1 MQVSENTVVS
11 IHYTLKDDNG
21 QTVDSSVGKEPL
33 SYLHGRRNIIS
44 GLENALTG
52 KNVGDKLNVTVPPEE
67 AYGNYDEALI
77 QVLPREAFGGVEDI
91 QVGMQFYSESPE
103 GVQMITIKNVDGD
116 QITVDANHPLAG
128 QTLYFDVEIMDVREA
143 TEEELQHGH
152 VHDGSHQH

>member
-1 MQVSENTVVS
+1 MQVSENAVVS

-21 QTVDSSVGKEPL
+21 ATVDSSIGKEPL
-33 SYLHGRRNIIS
+33 SYLHGRKNIIS

-52 KNVGDKLNVTVPPEE
+52 KNVGDKLNVTIPPEE

-103 GVQMITIKNVDGD
+103 GVQMITIKEVNGD

-128 QTLYFDVEIMDVREA
+128 QTLHFDVEIMGVREA
-143 TEEELQHGH
+143 TPEELQHGH
-152 VHDGSHQH
+152 VHDGSHHH

>member
-21 QTVDSSVGKEPL
+21 QTVDSSIGKEPL

-67 AYGNYDEALI
+67 AYGNYDDALI

-128 QTLYFDVEIMDVREA
+128 QTLHFDVEIMDVREA
-143 TEEELQHGH
+143 TAEELQHGH
-152 VHDGSHQH
+152 VHDGSHHH

>member
-1 MQVSENTVVS
+1 MQVSENAVVS

-21 QTVDSSVGKEPL
+21 ATVDSSIGKEPL
-33 SYLHGRRNIIS
+33 SYLHGRKNIIS

-52 KNVGDKLNVTVPPEE
+52 KNVGDKLSVTIPPEE

-103 GVQMITIKNVDGD
+103 GVQMITIKEVNGD

-128 QTLYFDVEIMDVREA
+128 KTLHFDVEIMDVREA

-152 VHDGSHQH
+152 VHDGSHHH

>member
-1 MQVSENTVVS
+1 MQVSENAVVS

-21 QTVDSSVGKEPL
+21 TTVDSSIGKEPL
-33 SYLHGRRNIIS
+33 SYLHGRKNIIS
-44 GLENALTG
+44 GLENSLTG
-52 KNVGDKLNVTVPPEE
+52 KNVGDKLSVTILPED

-128 QTLYFDVEIMDVREA
+128 QTLHFDVEIMGVREA
-143 TEEELQHGH
+143 TAEELQHGH

>member
-1 MQVSENTVVS
+1 MQVSENAVVS

-21 QTVDSSVGKEPL
+21 ATVDSSIGKEPL
-33 SYLHGRRNIIS
+33 SYLHGRKNIIS

-52 KNVGDKLNVTVPPEE
+52 KNVGDKLSVTIPPEE

-103 GVQMITIKNVDGD
+103 GVQMITIKEVNGD

-128 QTLYFDVEIMDVREA
+128 QTLHFDVEIMGVREA

-152 VHDGSHQH
+152 VHDGSHHH